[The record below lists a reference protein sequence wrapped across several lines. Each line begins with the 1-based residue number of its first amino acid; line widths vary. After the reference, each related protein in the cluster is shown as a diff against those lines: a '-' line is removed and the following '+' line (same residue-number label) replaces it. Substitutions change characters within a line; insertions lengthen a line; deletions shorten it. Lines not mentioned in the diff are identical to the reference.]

1 VPCTPGG
8 QSGLAPSFEPLPEAE
23 DFDKARIRLYV
34 EVLFFLAAS
43 DNLELV
49 KRLFEKVVDRYIYAA
64 IDN

>member
-8 QSGLAPSFEPLPEAE
+8 QSGPAPSFEPLPEAE

-34 EVLFFLAAS
+34 EVFFFFLAAV
-43 DNLELV
+43 NLELV